1 MSGQPSSAD
10 TDDGIDDS
18 TLDEGCYYLSK
29 LGLSSGDIAERFE
42 ITPREALLRKRRF
55 SARLRSGE
63 LVEEPVALEFWKSIR
78 EEAEGNVKVTFVSG
92 KGFHHAWR
100 SDLRK
105 LDGPT
110 LLSIYESCK
119 DFMNLDPSARFLQ
132 YDAPKNY
139 DPLAMQREI
148 AKAVLVV
155 GNLLEEKWKEE
166 TATTKPN
173 DSKQGTAQA

>member
-1 MSGQPSSAD
+1 MDNKGRTSGTDVAD
-10 TDDGIDDS
+10 DES
-18 TLDEGCYYLSK
+18 LDEGCYYLSR
-29 LGLSSGDIAERFE
+29 LGLADEEIARRFETTADEVARRRERF
-42 ITPREALLRKRRF
+42 A
-55 SARLRSGE
+55 SRLRSGE
-63 LVEEPVALEFWKSIR
+63 VIEEPVSLDFWRSVR

-100 SDLRK
+100 SDLKK

-119 DFMNLDPSARFLQ
+119 EFLNTDPNARFLQ

-148 AKAVLVV
+148 ARAVVV
-155 GNLLEEKWKEE
+155 IGNILDENW
-166 TATTKPN
+166 ARKPGPT
-173 DSKQGTAQA
+173 GTPSR

>member
-1 MSGQPSSAD
+1 MDAKRQASETDGAD
-10 TDDGIDDS
+10 EES
-18 TLDEGCYYLSK
+18 LDEGCYYLSR
-29 LGLSSGDIAERFE
+29 LGLDDKEIARRFETSVEEVARRRERF
-42 ITPREALLRKRRF
+42 A
-55 SARLRSGE
+55 SRLASGE
-63 LVEEPVALEFWKSIR
+63 VVEESVSLDFWRSVR

-100 SDLRK
+100 SDLKK

-119 DFMNLDPSARFLQ
+119 EFLNTDPNARFLQ

-148 AKAVLVV
+148 ARAVVV
-155 GNLLEEKWKEE
+155 IGNILDEVW
-166 TATTKPN
+166 
-173 DSKQGTAQA
+173 AQRPGPTGAPHR